1 MIDWFLFNLDDIYI
15 GAGAADI
22 VEKQNDSQT
31 VSRILKTK
39 IPMSVICMSHEY
51 CNEAKNEKER
61 YSIR

>member
-1 MIDWFLFNLDDIYI
+1 MIGWFLFSLYDIYI
-15 GAGAADI
+15 GVGAADI

-39 IPMSVICMSHEY
+39 IPMSMICMNHEY
-51 CNEAKNEKER
+51 CSEAKDEKER